1 MADGPAK
8 PGLPATRLEFHI
20 RLVLRYSQRYVHKGA
35 ARQGRSLLN
44 FCGTYDGKVI
54 PGSRLLRAVALALL
68 VLASV
73 AACDSPSL
81 TQGPKLANDQTL
93 HLLLEDQPGTLDP
106 GQTQYSYET
115 AVLRAISESLVK
127 PSADLSGVVPAAA
140 SSYDVVAGGTV
151 FVFHLRAAAGYSD
164 GTPVKAQDFVYAWQR
179 LIDPRLAAPEA
190 TFFSNT
196 ILNGDKVSNLDPQRD
211 AAKIDAALTTL
222 GLKAL
227 DDSTFQ
233 VTLAQPDPAFL
244 WLAAMPAAAPVRQ
257 DIVKKNGDKWA
268 ASPDTLITNGPFK
281 VSEMV
286 AKDHITVVPNPHY
299 WGARPT
305 LTAINFQVV
314 NDGAAALT
322 KLKAGQLDEMSVQ
335 PAQAAGVAGDSSLKQ
350 DLVKTPDLT
359 VFWITFRIN
368 AAPTNN
374 AKLRLAIA
382 EAIDRDAFVA
392 QIFQGQGSAAA
403 SFIPKGMHGYAPSL
417 AAQNFDVA
425 QARASLAASGFSAAQ
440 LSSLKFSYDQTSD
453 FGKATAN
460 FIHDQLKANLG
471 INITLQGL
479 DANTYSSN
487 LSTGDF
493 QIAGPMGWS
502 ADYPDPADWYDFFLT
517 TSSNNTAFYQNQ
529 QYDNF
534 VRVARTDTQADR
546 RDQEYQQAQQMLV
559 GDAPVAFLV
568 QSVSWHLVR
577 PYVRGVVT
585 SPVDEWPGA
594 LSPSLIS
601 IAPH

>member
-1 MADGPAK
+1 
-8 PGLPATRLEFHI
+8 
-20 RLVLRYSQRYVHKGA
+20 VHKGA

-54 PGSRLLRAVALALL
+54 PGSRLLRAVALGLL
-68 VLASV
+68 VLA
-73 AACDSPSL
+73 AITACNSPSL
-81 TQGPKLANDQTL
+81 TQGPKLATDQTL
-93 HLLLEDQPGTLDP
+93 HVLLEDQPGTLDP
-106 GQTQYSYET
+106 GQTQYPYET

-127 PSADLSGVVPAAA
+127 PTADLSGVVPAAA

-151 FVFHLRAAAGYSD
+151 YVFHLRAGAAYSD
-164 GTPVKAQDFVYAWQR
+164 GTAVKAQDFVYAWQR

-190 TFFSNT
+190 TFFSDAV
-196 ILNGDKVSNLDPQRD
+196 LNGDKVSNLDPQRD
-211 AAKIDAALTTL
+211 AANIDAALNTL

-227 DDSTFQ
+227 DDNTFQ

-268 ASPDTLITNGPFK
+268 ASPQTLITNGPFK

-305 LTAINFQVV
+305 LTAIIFQVV

-322 KLKAGQLDEMSVQ
+322 KFKAGQLDEISVQ
-335 PAQAAGVAGDSSLKQ
+335 PAQAPVVAGDSSLKQ

-359 VFWITFRIN
+359 VFWITFRLD
-368 AAPTNN
+368 ASPTNN
-374 AKLRLAIA
+374 AKLRLALA
-382 EAIDRDAFVA
+382 QAIDRDAFVA
-392 QIFQGQGSAAA
+392 QIFQGQGSPAT
-403 SFIPKGMHGYAPSL
+403 SFIPKGMHGYSSSL
-417 AAQNFDVA
+417 SAQNFDVA

-440 LSSLKFSYDQTSD
+440 LSSLTFSYDQTSD

-487 LSTGDF
+487 LSTGNF

-529 QYDNF
+529 QYDSF

-559 GDAPVAFLV
+559 GDAPAAFLA

-577 PYVRGVVT
+577 TYVRGVVT

-594 LSPSLIS
+594 LSPTLIS

>member
-1 MADGPAK
+1 M
-8 PGLPATRLEFHI
+8 
-20 RLVLRYSQRYVHKGA
+20 
-35 ARQGRSLLN
+35 
-44 FCGTYDGKVI
+44 
-54 PGSRLLRAVALALL
+54 ALALL
-68 VLASV
+68 VIASLT
-73 AACDSPSL
+73 ACDSGAL
-81 TQGPKLANDQTL
+81 TQGPKLAKDQKL
-93 HLLLEDQPGTLDP
+93 QVLLEDQPGSLDP
-106 GQTQYSYET
+106 GQTQYPYET

-140 SSYDVVAGGTV
+140 QSYDVVAGGTV
-151 FVFHLRAAAGYSD
+151 YVFHLRPAAGYSD
-164 GTPVKAQDFVYAWQR
+164 GMPVKAQDFVYAWQR

-190 TFFSNT
+190 TFFANT

-211 AAKIDAALTTL
+211 AANIDAALSTL

-227 DDSTFQ
+227 DDNLFQ

-257 DIVKKNGDKWA
+257 DVVKKAGDKWA

-281 VSEMV
+281 VTEMV
-286 AKDHITVVPNPHY
+286 HNDHITVVPNPHY
-299 WGARPT
+299 WGAKPT

-314 NDGAAALT
+314 NDGGAALT
-322 KLKAGQLDEMSVQ
+322 KYKSGQLDEMSVQ
-335 PAQAAGVAGDSSLKQ
+335 PAQAASVAGDPSAKQ

-359 VFWITFRIN
+359 VFWITFRLN
-368 AAPTNN
+368 ASPTNN

-382 EAIDRDAFVA
+382 QAIDRNAFVA
-392 QIFQGQGSAAA
+392 QIFQGQGSPATT
-403 SFIPKGMHGYAPSL
+403 FIPKGMHGYSSSL
-417 AAQNFDVA
+417 SAQNFDVA

-460 FIHDQLKANLG
+460 FVHDQLKTNLG
-471 INITLQGL
+471 INITLEGL
-479 DANTYSSN
+479 DANTYASN
-487 LSTGDF
+487 LATGDF

-517 TSSNNTAFYQNQ
+517 TSSNDVAFYQNQ

-559 GDAPVAFLV
+559 DDAPVAFLA

-577 PYVRGVVT
+577 TYVRGVIT

-594 LSPSLIS
+594 LNPTLIS

>member
-1 MADGPAK
+1 M
-8 PGLPATRLEFHI
+8 
-20 RLVLRYSQRYVHKGA
+20 
-35 ARQGRSLLN
+35 
-44 FCGTYDGKVI
+44 I
-54 PGSRLLRAVALALL
+54 PSARLLRAIALIALA
-68 VLASV
+68 
-73 AACDSPSL
+73 AALITACNSPTL
-81 TQGPKLANDQTL
+81 TQGPKLATDQTL
-93 HLLLEDQPGTLDP
+93 HVLLEDQPGTLDP
-106 GQTQYSYET
+106 GQTQYPYET

-127 PSADLSGVVPAAA
+127 PAADLSGVVPAAA

-151 FVFHLRAAAGYSD
+151 YVFHLRAGAGYSD
-164 GTPVKAQDFVYAWQR
+164 GAPVKAQDFVYAWQR

-211 AAKIDAALTTL
+211 AAKIDTALNTL

-227 DDSTFQ
+227 DDNSFQ

-257 DIVKKNGDKWA
+257 DVVKKNGDKWA

-305 LTAINFQVV
+305 LTAINFQVI

-322 KLKAGQLDEMSVQ
+322 KFKAGQLDEMSVQ
-335 PAQAAGVAGDSSLKQ
+335 PAQAAGVAGDPGLKQ
-350 DLVKTPDLT
+350 DIVKTPDLT
-359 VFWITFRIN
+359 VFWITFRLN
-368 AAPTNN
+368 ASPTNN

-382 EAIDRDAFVA
+382 QAIDREAFVA
-392 QIFQGQGSAAA
+392 QIFQGQGSPAT
-403 SFIPKGMHGYAPSL
+403 SFIPKGMHGYSSSL
-417 AAQNFDVA
+417 SAQNFDVA
-425 QARASLAASGFSAAQ
+425 QARASLAASGFSTPQ
-440 LSSLKFSYDQTSD
+440 LSSLTFSYDQTSD

-460 FIHDQLKANLG
+460 FVHDQLKANLG
-471 INITLQGL
+471 INIMLQGL

-502 ADYPDPADWYDFFLT
+502 ADYPDPADWFDFFLT

-559 GDAPVAFLV
+559 GDAPVAFLA
-568 QSVSWHLVR
+568 QTVSWHLVR
-577 PYVRGVVT
+577 PYVRGVTT
-585 SPVDEWPGA
+585 SGVDEWPGA
-594 LSPSLIS
+594 LNAVLIS

>member
-1 MADGPAK
+1 
-8 PGLPATRLEFHI
+8 
-20 RLVLRYSQRYVHKGA
+20 
-35 ARQGRSLLN
+35 
-44 FCGTYDGKVI
+44 VI
-54 PGSRLLRAVALALL
+54 PSSRLLRAVAPALIALAC
-68 VLASV
+68 VV
-73 AACDSPSL
+73 AVACNSPTSL
-81 TQGPKLANDQTL
+81 TQGPKLAKDQTL
-93 HLLLEDQPGTLDP
+93 HVLLEDQPGTLDP
-106 GQTQYSYET
+106 GQTQYPYET

-127 PSADLSGVVPAAA
+127 PTADLSGVVPAAA

-151 FVFHLRAAAGYSD
+151 YVFHLRAGAAYSD

-190 TFFSNT
+190 TFFSSA

-211 AAKIDAALTTL
+211 AANIDAALNTL

-244 WLAAMPAAAPVRQ
+244 WLAAMPAAAPIRQ
-257 DIVKKNGDKWA
+257 DLVKKNGDKWA
-268 ASPDTLITNGPFK
+268 TSPDTLITNGPFK

-286 AKDHITVVPNPHY
+286 ARDHITVVPNPHY
-299 WGARPT
+299 WGAKPT
-305 LTAINFQVV
+305 LSSIVFEVV

-322 KLKAGQLDEMSVQ
+322 RYKAGQLDEMSVQ
-335 PAQAAGVAGDSSLKQ
+335 PAQASSVAGDSSLKL

-359 VFWITFRIN
+359 VFWITFRLS
-368 AAPTNN
+368 ASPTSNG
-374 AKLRLAIA
+374 KLRLAIA
-382 EAIDRDAFVA
+382 QAIDRNAFVT
-392 QIFQGQGSAAA
+392 QIFQGQGLPAT
-403 SFIPKGMHGYAPSL
+403 SFIPKGMHGYSPSL

-440 LSSLKFSYDQTSD
+440 LSSLTFSYDQTSD

-460 FIHDQLKANLG
+460 FVHDQLKANLG

-479 DANTYSSN
+479 DTNTYSSN

-517 TSSNNTAFYQNQ
+517 TSSNNTALYQNQ

-534 VRVARTDTQADR
+534 VRVARSDTQADR

-559 GDAPVAFLV
+559 GDAPAAFLA

-577 PYVRGVVT
+577 TYVRGVTT

-594 LSPSLIS
+594 LNPTLIS